1 MAMINEVER
10 AFELYGKRLYA
21 YMRRL
26 GLSEVEAE
34 DGVQEV
40 FIRAMRS
47 SIDWSSPKGYLFKI
61 AHNWAMDVLRS
72 RMPLVDEEYGY
83 ELSAGKDHFEDV
95 HLLLQSLKEE
105 ERSVLLLRYQEG
117 LSYREVAEL
126 TGKPEN
132 TIKSIVHRA
141 KEKLR
146 KEV

>member
-1 MAMINEVER
+1 MNNEVER

-26 GLSEVEAE
+26 GLSQVEAE

-40 FIRAMRS
+40 FIRAMQSR
-47 SIDWSSPKGYLFKI
+47 IDWSSPKGYLFKI
-61 AHNWAMDVLRS
+61 AHNWAMDTLKG
-72 RMPLVDEEYGY
+72 RMTLVEEDDTQCYSDGG
-83 ELSAGKDHFEDV
+83 SFEDV
-95 HLLLQSLKEE
+95 HLLMQSLRED
-105 ERSVLLLRYQEG
+105 ERSILLLLYQEG
-117 LSYREVAEL
+117 LSYSEVAEL

-141 KEKLR
+141 KEKIK

>member
-1 MAMINEVER
+1 MMNEVER

-61 AHNWAMDVLRS
+61 AHNWPWTSL
-72 RMPLVDEEYGY
+72 G
-83 ELSAGKDHFEDV
+83 AGCF
-95 HLLLQSLKEE
+95 SG
-105 ERSVLLLRYQEG
+105 R
-117 LSYREVAEL
+117 
-126 TGKPEN
+126 GK
-132 TIKSIVHRA
+132 R
-141 KEKLR
+141 L
-146 KEV
+146 